1 MQRFDHYYQAAETQ
15 ADIILDGS
23 WGQGKTTFGGMST
36 VLALAAIEADIRE
49 AYGGYAHTE
58 ARIFSA
64 DGTLLAL
71 SRQLVVVYDRRD

>member
-1 MQRFDHYYQAAETQ
+1 MITPLADLAKPIEGKDWLYY
-15 ADIILDGS
+15 
-23 WGQGKTTFGGMST
+23 
-36 VLALAAIEADIRE
+36 EADIRE
-49 AYGGYAHTE
+49 AHGGYAHTE